1 MKKLLILLFPGVA
14 LAQPTIENKEVVCD
28 KTERVFSLLTNQKY
42 KEVPSWLGVS
52 SRNKF
57 ILFVNQNKNTWSMV
71 EYDNDYA
78 CIIGAGRGSEFVDI
92 QPNYNSSKVYK

>member
-1 MKKLLILLFPGVA
+1 MKKLLILLFPGIA

-28 KTERVFSLLTNQKY
+28 KAERVFSLLTNQKY

-52 SRNKF
+52 SRSKF

-78 CIIGAGRGSEFVDI
+78 CIIGAGGGSEFVDT